1 MRSLPSVFDKINFCF
16 VMEAGCNVEFN
27 MAEVKDSLFAET
39 CCADGFCSDDCDNY
53 SDAACYSDGRC
64 RNNCKDNFH

>member
-1 MRSLPSVFDKINFCF
+1 
-16 VMEAGCNVEFN
+16 MEAGCNVEFN

-39 CCADGFCSDDCDNY
+39 CCADGYCSDDCDNY